1 MEFSVSISVLQS
13 LLAATKGFELY
24 LHMIR
29 SLIATKKTLKLKQ
42 QSKNTTSSADVK
54 YNRFKWSAQAKSDE
68 FERYGRVY
76 NVHTKKKIQH
86 RHQMNEKNAHDGIIV
101 TFFYNLVI
109 TFDHV

>member
-68 FERYGRVY
+68 FERYERVY
-76 NVHTKKKIQH
+76 NVHTKKNTTQTPDE
-86 RHQMNEKNAHDGIIV
+86 REKR
-101 TFFYNLVI
+101 T
-109 TFDHV
+109 